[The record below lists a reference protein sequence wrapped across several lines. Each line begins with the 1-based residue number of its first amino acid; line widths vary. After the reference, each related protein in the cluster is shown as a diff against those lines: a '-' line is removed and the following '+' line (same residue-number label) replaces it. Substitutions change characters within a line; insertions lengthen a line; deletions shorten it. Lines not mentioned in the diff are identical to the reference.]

1 MIRQATKYDKTQI
14 ISMMKQFRAE
24 ADFPE
29 FLKVDN
35 EEHWNTMLDGIFAG
49 QGVVFLE
56 EGKGLLMAIILP
68 TIWCNKT
75 FAMHELAW
83 YVCPEERNTTIGF
96 RLFAAY
102 LAYGKQLKEQGRI
115 TYFTIT
121 KIDTSPNFK
130 YEKYGFRK
138 KDENWIQ

>member
-1 MIRQATKYDKTQI
+1 
-14 ISMMKQFRAE
+14 MMKEFRNE
-24 ADFPE
+24 ADFFE
-29 FLKVDN
+29 LNEIEN
-35 EEHWNTMLDGIFAG
+35 EEHWNALLDNVLAG
-49 QGVVFLE
+49 QGAVFIE
-56 EGKGLLMAIILP
+56 EGKGLLMAIVLP

-83 YVCPEERNTTIGF
+83 YVRPQHRNTTTGF

-102 LAYGKQLKEQGRI
+102 LAYARQLKEQGRI
-115 TYFTIT
+115 KYFTIS
-121 KIDTSPNFK
+121 KLDNSPALK

>member
-1 MIRQATKYDKTQI
+1 MIRQANKHDKIQI
-14 ISMMKQFRAE
+14 IEMMKAFRDE

-29 FLKVDN
+29 LQEINN
-35 EEHWNTMLDGIFAG
+35 EPYWNQLLDSIFAG
-49 QGVVFLE
+49 QGIVFIDD
-56 EGKGLLMAIILP
+56 GKGLIMGLVTP

-83 YVCPEERNTTIGF
+83 YVKPEERNTTVGY
-96 RLFAAY
+96 RLFVTY
-102 LAYGKQLKEQGRI
+102 LNYAKQLKESGRI
-115 TYFTIT
+115 KYFTMS
-121 KIDTSPNFK
+121 KLDVSPNLK

>member
-1 MIRQATKYDKTQI
+1 MIRQATKYDKTEI
-14 ISMMKQFRAE
+14 MEMMRQFHAE
-24 ADFPE
+24 ADLPE
-29 FLKVDN
+29 IPQN
-35 EEHWNTMLDGIFAG
+35 EEYFCGLLDNIFAG

-56 EGKGLLMAIILP
+56 EGKGLLMAMVLP

-83 YVCPEERNTTIGF
+83 YVRPQHRDTTTGF

-102 LAYGKQLKEQGRI
+102 LAHAKQLKSQGRI
-115 TYFTIT
+115 KYFTMT
-121 KIDTSPNFK
+121 KLDTSPNMK

>member
-1 MIRQATKYDKTQI
+1 MIRQANKYDKTAI
-14 ISMMKQFRAE
+14 IEMMKLFREE

-29 FLKVDN
+29 LQEIDN
-35 EEHWNTMLDGIFAG
+35 EPYWNELLDKILAG
-49 QGVVFLE
+49 QGVVFIDDE
-56 EGKGLLMAIILP
+56 KGLLMALITP

-83 YVCPEERNTTIGF
+83 YVKPKERNTSIGY
-96 RLFAAY
+96 RLFITY
-102 LAYGKQLKEQGRI
+102 LNYAKKLKEEGRI
-115 TYFTIT
+115 KYFTMS
-121 KIDTSPNFK
+121 KLDVSPNLK

>member
-1 MIRQATKYDKTQI
+1 MIRQANKYDKIAI
-14 ISMMKQFRAE
+14 IEMMKAFRNE

-29 FLKVDN
+29 LQEIDN
-35 EEHWNTMLDGIFAG
+35 EPYWNELLDKILAG
-49 QGVVFLE
+49 QGVVFIDDE
-56 EGKGLLMAIILP
+56 KGLLMALITP

-83 YVCPEERNTTIGF
+83 YVKPEERNTTIGY
-96 RLFAAY
+96 RLFITY
-102 LAYGKQLKEQGRI
+102 LNYAKKLKEEGRI
-115 TYFTIT
+115 KYFTMS
-121 KIDTSPNFK
+121 KLDVSPNLK

>member
-1 MIRQATKYDKTQI
+1 
-14 ISMMKQFRAE
+14 MMKEFRKE

-29 FLKVDN
+29 LLGVDN
-35 EEHWNTMLDGIFAG
+35 EEHWNAMLDCIFAG

-56 EGKGLLMAIILP
+56 EGKGLLMAMVLPII
-68 TIWCNKT
+68 WDNKT

-83 YVCPEERNTTIGF
+83 YVRPQHRDTSTGF
-96 RLFAAY
+96 RLFANY
-102 LAYGKQLKEQGRI
+102 LAYGKQLKENGRI
-115 TYFTIT
+115 AYFTMT
-121 KIDTSPNFK
+121 KLDTSPNLK

>member
-1 MIRQATKYDKTQI
+1 MIRQATKYDKTEI
-14 ISMMKQFRAE
+14 INMMKQFRAE

-29 FLKVDN
+29 LLKVDN
-35 EEHWNTMLDGIFAG
+35 EEHWNTMLDGILAG
-49 QGVVFLE
+49 QGVVFLD
-56 EGKGLLMAIILP
+56 EGKGLLMAIVLP

-75 FAMHELAW
+75 FALHELAW

-102 LAYGKQLKEQGRI
+102 LAYGKQLKEQGRVA
-115 TYFTIT
+115 YFTIT
-121 KIDTSPNFK
+121 KLDTSPNFK

>member
-1 MIRQATKYDKTQI
+1 MIRQATKYDKTEI
-14 ISMMKQFRAE
+14 ILMMKQFRLE

-29 FLKVDN
+29 LLKVDN

-49 QGVVFLE
+49 QGVVFLD
-56 EGKGLLMAIILP
+56 EGKGLLMAIVLP

-75 FAMHELAW
+75 FALHELAW

-121 KIDTSPNFK
+121 KLDTSPNFK

>member
-1 MIRQATKYDKTQI
+1 MIRQATKYDKTEI
-14 ISMMKQFRAE
+14 IEMMKQFRAE

-29 FLKVDN
+29 LLKVDN

-49 QGVVFLE
+49 QGVIFLE
-56 EGKGLLMAIILP
+56 EGKGLLMAIVLP

-83 YVCPEERNTTIGF
+83 YVRPEQRNTTIGF
-96 RLFAAY
+96 RLFSAY
-102 LAYGKQLKEQGRI
+102 LVYGRQLKEQGRI
-115 TYFTIT
+115 KYFTIT
-121 KIDTSPNFK
+121 KLDVSPNLK

>member
-1 MIRQATKYDKTQI
+1 MIRQATKYDKTEI
-14 ISMMKQFRAE
+14 IQMMKEFRNE
-24 ADFPE
+24 ADFFE
-29 FLKVDN
+29 LNEIEN
-35 EEHWNTMLDGIFAG
+35 EEHWNALLDNVLAG
-49 QGVVFLE
+49 QGAVFIE
-56 EGKGLLMAIILP
+56 EGKGLLMAIVLP

-83 YVCPEERNTTIGF
+83 YVRPQHRNTTTGF

-102 LAYGKQLKEQGRI
+102 LAYARQLKEQGRI
-115 TYFTIT
+115 KYFTIS
-121 KIDTSPNFK
+121 KLDNSPALK

>member
-14 ISMMKQFRAE
+14 IQMMKEFREE
-24 ADFPE
+24 ADLPE
-29 FLKVDN
+29 LLGVDN
-35 EEHWNTMLDGIFAG
+35 EEHWNTMLDGILAG

-56 EGKGLLMAIILP
+56 EEKGLLMAMVLP

-83 YVCPEERNTTIGF
+83 YVRPKQRNTTTGF
-96 RLFAAY
+96 RLFANYIVYA
-102 LAYGKQLKEQGRI
+102 KQLKEQGRI
-115 TYFTIT
+115 KYFTMS
-121 KIDTSPNFK
+121 KLDVSPNLK

>member
-1 MIRQATKYDKTQI
+1 MIRQATKYDKTEI
-14 ISMMKQFRAE
+14 IEMMKQFRAE
-24 ADFPE
+24 ANFPE
-29 FLKVDN
+29 LLKVDN
-35 EEHWNTMLDGIFAG
+35 EEYWNTMLDGILAG
-49 QGVVFLE
+49 QGIVFFE
-56 EGKGLLMAIILP
+56 EGKGLLMAIVLP

>member
-1 MIRQATKYDKTQI
+1 VIRQATKYDKKEI
-14 ISMMKQFRAE
+14 FEMMKLFQNE
-24 ADFPE
+24 SDFE
-29 FLKVDN
+29 EIKDIDN
-35 EEHWNTMLDGIFAG
+35 QDYFYVLLDNIFAG

-56 EGKGLLMAIILP
+56 ENKGLLMAMIMP

-83 YVCPEERNTTIGF
+83 YVKPEHRNTTIGY
-96 RLFAAY
+96 RLFVNY
-102 LAYGKQLKEQGRI
+102 LNYAKKLKEEGRI
-115 TYFTIT
+115 KYFSMT
-121 KIDTSPNFK
+121 KLDVSPNLK

>member
-14 ISMMKQFRAE
+14 IAMMKQFRAE

-29 FLKVDN
+29 LLKVDN
-35 EEHWNTMLDGIFAG
+35 EEHWNTMLDSIFAG

-56 EGKGLLMAIILP
+56 EGKGLLMAIVLP

>member
-14 ISMMKQFRAE
+14 IEMMKQFRAE

-29 FLKVDN
+29 LLKVDN

-56 EGKGLLMAIILP
+56 EGKGLLMAIVLP

-115 TYFTIT
+115 SYFTIT

>member
-1 MIRQATKYDKTQI
+1 MIRQANKYDKTQI
-14 ISMMKQFRAE
+14 IEMMKAFRDE

-29 FLKVDN
+29 LQEINNEQYWNQLLDN
-35 EEHWNTMLDGIFAG
+35 IFAG
-49 QGVVFLE
+49 QGIIFIDD
-56 EGKGLLMAIILP
+56 GKGLIMGLIIP

-83 YVCPEERNTTIGF
+83 YVKPEQRNTTIGY
-96 RLFAAY
+96 RLFVTY
-102 LAYGKQLKEQGRI
+102 LNYAKKLKESGRI
-115 TYFTIT
+115 KYFTIS
-121 KIDTSPNFK
+121 KLDISPNLK

>member
-14 ISMMKQFRAE
+14 IAMMKQFRAE

-29 FLKVDN
+29 LLKVDN
-35 EEHWNTMLDGIFAG
+35 EEHWNTMLDGILAG

-56 EGKGLLMAIILP
+56 EGKGLLMAIVLP